1 MSQHTMVI
9 SDRLYQQLTET
20 ARGYNLQTVEQL
32 LEMWLQREEA
42 LRQRQQAEMR
52 RMKALAEQ
60 VASNWSSSYQ
70 GTEILET
77 MREA

>member
-9 SDRLYQQLTET
+9 SDRLYEQLTET

-42 LRQRQQAEMR
+42 LRQRQQAVHQIKQLRQRLHHRYGKM
-52 RMKALAEQ
+52 ADS
-60 VASNWSSSYQ
+60 V
-70 GTEILET
+70 ILV
-77 MREA
+77 REDRAR